1 MTSCPILSDED
12 LANLRQIQANGIS
25 YLNYLTQL
33 EAILFANGFR
43 VKDKSQLSDMAK
55 FKQPSR
61 MCILLSRENIIFG
74 EIIRLLKDEYVQ
86 KF

>member
-1 MTSCPILSDED
+1 
-12 LANLRQIQANGIS
+12 
-25 YLNYLTQL
+25 
-33 EAILFANGFR
+33 
-43 VKDKSQLSDMAK
+43 MAK

-86 KF
+86 KFNYNYLYFPKEELPNFSLVIKIN